1 MTDNGSAMLA
11 GEFTEGLS
19 RLSILHCW
27 RALKIDQFLGVV
39 RVEN

>member
-1 MTDNGSAMLA
+1 MPAKTGWFPWKISLWSPTRT
-11 GEFTEGLS
+11 GE
-19 RLSILHCW
+19 RCW